1 MLAQNERRGGERTA
15 LPKHTC
21 IPQCK
26 IAFSVGD
33 PETSTSLAPC
43 RRKISEE

>member
-1 MLAQNERRGGERTA
+1 VGKERTA

-33 PETSTSLAPC
+33 PETSTSLAPYW
-43 RRKISEE
+43 RKKSVESSRST